1 MTHVEDVNT
10 MLNLHK
16 YLNELARSTK
26 TEGLRGF
33 YMKMACSVKGEMK
46 ARGIKRETLMQV
58 RTR

>member
-16 YLNELARSTK
+16 YLNELARTTK
-26 TEGLRGF
+26 TDGLRGF

-46 ARGIKRETLMQV
+46 ARGITRSTLIQV
-58 RTR
+58 KT

>member
-10 MLNLHK
+10 MVNLHK

-33 YMKMACSVKGEMK
+33 YMRQACAVKEEMK
-46 ARGIKRETLMQV
+46 ARGINRSTLMKV
-58 RTR
+58 KA